1 MVNKMPRYVINDE
14 LHGVEL
20 YFESVPTETT
30 RDLLKNNR
38 WRWNRSK
45 KCWYNKKTDTTIKFA
60 QEICNTVKSSSVKAT
75 PKRTVNRSIDKS
87 GSKNSK
93 NDPVQTNKWL
103 DNILER
109 IRNNDSFNEFDKD
122 YSSNLVLMDH
132 QKAGAIIAEKYKRF
146 AFFYD
151 TGTGKTVMTLNII
164 AEKYRS
170 DNVRFLIIAPKPLI
184 KNAWLEDARNYFP
197 DMRIL
202 PLSTNITFDDYK
214 TLYNRWKSVN
224 GGIYDW
230 EEEYGDY
237 KNTELIKKKLLI
249 RAQHYIINIDQIRSK
264 EKAEEL
270 IRKTGVTGI
279 IIDESSILKNY
290 ESKSSQRIRVISK
303 GMDYVYLLSGKPAPN
318 SPLEYYSQMKIV
330 DPETFNMGFDAF
342 KERFFMQRGR
352 YKYVLK
358 NQYSERDVTR
368 MVGQRS
374 IIVRKEECLDL
385 PENTSVKRQV
395 ELDRKT
401 RMLYS
406 RVLNNFI
413 TEIISM
419 DGQVTTTKHMGKL
432 ARIAKLRELSCGFFL
447 DENEKYYV
455 SDEKNDAL
463 ISLLEDEIG
472 TEEQVIIWCNFQFEI
487 ETIEKELKARRHSV
501 VTAYGK
507 SKNLDDNIQSFKN
520 GSAQY
525 MIAHPKTLKYG
536 VTFTNCHYAV
546 YNSLSYSLEDYYQS
560 HDRIYRKGQGKKC
573 FFYHLLTRDT
583 IDGLIYNNLND
594 KHMTAKVFE
603 DLIKKSSK
611 FGVDKILAEKAIRIK
626 PRTKEQAIARI
637 NTE

>member
-1 MVNKMPRYVINDE
+1 MPRYLINNE

-20 YFESVPTETT
+20 YFESVPTEKT
-30 RDLLKNNR
+30 RELLKSNS
-38 WRWNRSK
+38 WRWNKTK
-45 KCWYNKKTDTTIKFA
+45 KCWYNKKTDTTLKFA
-60 QEICNTVKSSSVKAT
+60 QEICDTSKSLLDKKSPIKAANISKEPHSSKT
-75 PKRTVNRSIDKS
+75 T
-87 GSKNSK
+87 KNG
-93 NDPVQTNKWL
+93 PVQTNEWL
-103 DNILER
+103 DNILNR
-109 IRNNDSFNEFDKD
+109 IRHNDPFDEFDKD
-122 YSSNLVLMDH
+122 YSRNLVLMDH
-132 QKAGAIIAEKYKRF
+132 QKAGAIIAEKYNRF

-164 AEKYRS
+164 AEKFRTHKAK
-170 DNVRFLIIAPKPLI
+170 FLIIAPKPLI
-184 KNAWLEDARNYFP
+184 KNAWLEDAHNYFP
-197 DMRIL
+197 GMRIL
-202 PLSTNITFDDYK
+202 PLSSNISFDDYK
-214 TLYNRWKSVN
+214 RFYNRWTAAD
-224 GGIYDW
+224 GERYDW
-230 EEEYGDY
+230 EGFYGDY
-237 KNTELIKKKLLI
+237 KNIELIKQKLLI
-249 RAQHYIINIDQIRSK
+249 RAQHYIINMDQIRSK
-264 EKAEEL
+264 EKAEEI

-303 GMDYVYLLSGKPAPN
+303 EMNYVYLLSGKPAPN
-318 SPLEYYSQMKIV
+318 SPLEYFSQMKIV

-342 KERFFMQRGR
+342 KERFFMQRGK

-358 NQYSERDVTR
+358 NQFSERDVTR

-385 PENTSVKRQV
+385 PEKTSVKRQV
-395 ELDRKT
+395 ELDNKT
-401 RMLYS
+401 RILYS
-406 RVLNNFI
+406 MVLNNFI

-419 DGQVTTTKHMGKL
+419 DGQTTTTRYMGKL
-432 ARIAKLRELSCGFFL
+432 ARIAKLREIACGFYL

-455 SDEKNDAL
+455 SDEKNGSL

-487 ETIEKELKARRHSV
+487 ETIEKELKARHYSV

-583 IDGLIYNNLND
+583 IDGLIYDNLSD

-611 FGVDKILAEKAIRIK
+611 FGVNRVLADKATKIK
-626 PRTKEQAIARI
+626 PRTKEQAISVI
-637 NTE
+637 NTD